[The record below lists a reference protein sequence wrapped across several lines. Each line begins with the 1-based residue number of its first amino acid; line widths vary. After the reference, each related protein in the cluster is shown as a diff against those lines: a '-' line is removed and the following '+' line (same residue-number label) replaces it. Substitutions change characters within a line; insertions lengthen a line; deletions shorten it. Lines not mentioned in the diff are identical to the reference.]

1 MADLA
6 NALLELAD
14 PSHSSTGEP
23 ELQVTPAIEEYL
35 ETIHNLNSEG
45 KPAIGARLAERLNI
59 KAASVVGMISELK
72 RKDFVSQDDHSKELH
87 LTQKGEKIA
96 ISLARRHRLVE
107 RLLVD
112 VLQMSWDEAHDE
124 ACRLEH
130 HISLQ
135 VERALTTYLHN
146 PTTCPHGNPIPGS
159 GGVLRSDSQTLD
171 TFGAG
176 KRVEIDRIG
185 EDAEHEPGLLKFLQ
199 SHKLMPGVQFEVKG
213 ATPYNETL
221 VLVNEANQ
229 EITLGKKT
237 AGKIWAVPV

>member
-6 NALLELAD
+6 DVMAAKTETAANTD
-14 PSHSSTGEP
+14 F
-23 ELQVTPAIEEYL
+23 QVTPAIEEYL

-45 KPAIGARLAERLNI
+45 KPAIGARIAERLNI
-59 KAASVVGMISELK
+59 KAASVVGMIKELK
-72 RKDFVSQDDHSKELH
+72 DKEYVSQDVHTKALK
-87 LTQKGEKIA
+87 LTDQGEKIA
-96 ISLARRHRLVE
+96 VSLARRHRLVE

-130 HISLQ
+130 HISSS

-159 GGVLRSDSQTLD
+159 GAVINPDSYPLD
-171 TFGAG
+171 TFGPSD
-176 KRVEIDRIG
+176 KIIIDRIG

-199 SHKLMPGVQFEVKG
+199 LHNLMPGAWFEVKG
-213 ATPYNETL
+213 ATPFDETL
-221 VLVNEANQ
+221 VLVSDEGQ
-229 EITLGKKT
+229 EVTLGKKT
-237 AGKIWAVPV
+237 AGKIWAAKV